1 MATLSIK
8 NFPDELYE
16 KVRELARRERRSI
29 GKQVI
34 HLLAQALE
42 GEKTHSIM
50 ELCGLGKEIWEGI
63 DPAEYIREERDSWE
77 S

>member
-1 MATLSIK
+1 MANLRIK

-16 KVRELARRERRSI
+16 KVRELARRERRAI

-34 HLLAQALE
+34 HLLTQALE
-42 GEKTHSIM
+42 GEKTLSILD
-50 ELCGLGKEIWEGI
+50 LCGLGKEIWEGI
-63 DPAEYIREERDSWE
+63 DPAAYIREERDSWD